1 LRRLFSGKRFSSG
14 KKTDKGQWR
23 MPVLRAVLAAAI
35 AGYGWRGYGYG
46 RWCGRRVGGGCALA
60 GAALA

>member
-1 LRRLFSGKRFSSG
+1 
-14 KKTDKGQWR
+14 

-46 RWCGRRVGGGCALA
+46 CGYGRWCGRRVGGGCALA

>member
-1 LRRLFSGKRFSSG
+1 
-14 KKTDKGQWR
+14 